1 MATPEA
7 LDTPSGNDDGIIAI
21 VARTYA
27 GLDSNTGEVSEEGL
41 GAYIQI
47 AAFADPAR
55 AEAGFAPIQ
64 TAVISEID
72 SDELRLEATAAEL
85 SAKGVAA
92 YAGVAEREG
101 E

>member
-27 GLDSNTGEVSEEGL
+27 GLDRNTGEVSEEGL

-47 AAFADPAR
+47 AAFADPAS
-55 AEAGFAPIQ
+55 AEAGFASIQ

-72 SDELRLEATAAEL
+72 SDELRLETTAAEL
-85 SAKGVAA
+85 SAEGVAA